1 MFLFDVLGLGLTLCT
16 LALLALGGYLLALRV
31 LGEEAL
37 EDPLALAIA
46 TLLASTSE
54 AVGIALLLGALG
66 LLRLEVGLAVQTVLI
81 FLLLRGLKK
90 RGIDPATG
98 GRLLAARTWAKVREH
113 PAFSLLALH
122 AVGSEAL
129 RGLLRPPL
137 SWDSL
142 MYHLMLTGRWLQEHN
157 LKPVFGPYPVN
168 DYGFVPANGSLWL
181 WWWMAPSHSELYVN
195 LASLAHWLL
204 LGLAAGGIA
213 RQLGARRHWPLAAF
227 LVLVTPT
234 VVRFAATQ
242 YVDIFLAAVLLGAG
256 FFAIRWMRAPRWA
269 DAALAGAG
277 LGLASGAKLLGIPYA
292 AALAGMAV
300 LGAVIS
306 SPGTERQW
314 GRRASHLAL
323 ALVVALALGS
333 FFYVRNVAYGAGPL
347 AIACEGR
354 VGPPPKSAMPELPR
368 PDSVLDRWRT
378 VGQSQVLDAFL
389 GITRPQSIELGAGPQ
404 ALLLLAAFLAL
415 PFALPRG
422 VRRESWLVAVQI
434 AFELAFWLIVPF
446 SANFHV
452 FANIRYL
459 IPALGLALAGG
470 VAIAET
476 RRMEERW
483 LTGLAFALACQGML
497 QLHAEMPR
505 EVRIAIA
512 VADLAAVALALSPG
526 LRAFSRRRAPLLAAA
541 AVVLALL
548 AAPLFARFRVGDRPR
563 ALATEWTAHSTS
575 AKMFAGGWGWLDQ
588 NGADGTV
595 DVVGA
600 PGTYFVYPAM
610 GTYLERKA
618 IYVNV
623 NAANLD
629 NAARYPK
636 CDPRVDPNPTAW
648 IANLAATHTRWI
660 LLCRYPEF
668 NFPFEQQ
675 WAQGRPDLFA
685 LRYSDKTSLVI
696 EFLPE
701 AQRQTAER

>member
-16 LALLALGGYLLALRV
+16 LALLGLGGYLLALRL
-31 LGEEAL
+31 LGDEAR
-37 EDPLALAIA
+37 EDPLALAIS
-46 TLLASTSE
+46 TLLAATAE
-54 AVGIALLLGALG
+54 AVGIALLLGAVG
-66 LLRLEVGLAVQTVLI
+66 LLRLELGLAVQTVLI
-81 FLLLRGLKK
+81 FLLLRALKR

-98 GRLLAARTWAKVREH
+98 GRLLAARTWAKLKEH

-137 SWDSL
+137 AWDSL
-142 MYHLMLTGRWLQEHN
+142 MYHLMLTGRWLQERN
-157 LKPVFGPYPVN
+157 IKPVFGPYPVN

-195 LASLAHWLL
+195 LAALAHWVL

-213 RQLGARRHWPLAAF
+213 RQLGARRHWPLAGF

-242 YVDIFLAAVLLGAG
+242 YVDIFLAAVLLAAG
-256 FFAIRWMRAPRWA
+256 FFAIRWMRAPRWS

-300 LGAVIS
+300 LGAVIGA
-306 SPGTERQW
+306 PGVDRQW
-314 GRRASHLAL
+314 GRRAAHLVL
-323 ALVVALALGS
+323 ALVVAVALGG
-333 FFYVRNVAYGAGPL
+333 FFYVRNIVYGAGPL

-354 VGPPPKSAMPELPR
+354 VGPPPKSALPELPR
-368 PDSVLDRWRT
+368 PDSVLDRWST
-378 VGQSQVLDAFL
+378 VGRLETLDAFL
-389 GITRPQSIELGAGPQ
+389 GITRPQSVELGAGPQ
-404 ALLLLAAFLAL
+404 ALLLFLAFLAL

-422 VRRESWLVAVQI
+422 VRRESWLVSAQI

-446 SANFHV
+446 AANHHI

-459 IPALGLALAGG
+459 IPALGLALAGA

-497 QLHAEMPR
+497 QLHAEMPHG
-505 EVRIAIA
+505 VRLAIA
-512 VADLAAVALALSPG
+512 VADLAAVALALSPT
-526 LRAFSRRRAPLLAAA
+526 LRAFTRRRARELAAA

-548 AAPLFARFRVGDRPR
+548 GAPLFARFRVEDRPR
-563 ALATEWTAHSTS
+563 ALSSEWTAHSTS
-575 AKMFAGGWGWLDQ
+575 ATMFGGGWGWLEK

-623 NAANLD
+623 NFQNLD

-636 CDPRVDPNPTAW
+636 CDPRVDPSFEAW
-648 IANLAATHTRWI
+648 VKNLAATRTRWI

-668 NFPFEQQ
+668 DFPLEQG
-675 WAQGRPDLFA
+675 WAQARPDLFA
-685 LRYSDKTSLVI
+685 LRYSDKASLVI

-701 AQRQTAER
+701 AKRQAAER